1 VPVRPVATNA
11 PFSDGIGAVKFPA
24 PAGDRT

>member
-24 PAGDRT
+24 RAGDRT